1 MLTIASQFD
10 LVSRLLAV
18 VAAIFSVRAMR
29 RHLALTHRMGAF
41 PFDIGHA
48 TLSSA
53 PLYSGFPFWSSR
65 IDTPDTPR
73 ARY

>member
-18 VAAIFSVRAMR
+18 VAAIFSVRAVG
-29 RHLALTHRMGAF
+29 RHHALTHIMGAF
-41 PFDIGHA
+41 LLDIGHE
-48 TLSSA
+48 THSSA

-65 IDTPDTPR
+65 IETR
-73 ARY
+73 